1 MTRKTLLWLVLPL
14 VGFGVLFWQLAF
26 APNQMKGQP
35 ELLEMSVILREGDG
49 AASTMRKGMEQAA
62 ADLNVELRFLT
73 PATDNSAA
81 GQTELLEREA
91 AGNVSA
97 IILVPSDRKTIG
109 DAVMAAAEK
118 TTLVTVESGMAA
130 WGALA
135 DVTMNHTALGEAI
148 GTAALNG
155 VPCGGV
161 VLLLDSLPGDNG
173 IRERL
178 EAAKALLL
186 REGRQVRVCRWHA
199 GEDTLPDLLNIE
211 RPDAVI
217 AFEAS
222 ALSGAAAVIEG
233 EKTPPLLYGCGSTP
247 EITDALER
255 GRITAIAAVN
265 VFSEGYLAVQVAAEA
280 ARHEARSEVP
290 VIAFSIVRK
299 ETMYQSE
306 NQKLLFPMA

>member
-81 GQTELLEREA
+81 GQTELLERES

-233 EKTPPLLYGCGSTP
+233 EKTPPLLFGCGSTP

-255 GRITAIAAVN
+255 GRITASQRSMYSRRAILRCR
-265 VFSEGYLAVQVAAEA
+265 SRRRPPGTRLARRFPSSPFPSS
-280 ARHEARSEVP
+280 ARKPCIKAKIKSYCSR
-290 VIAFSIVRK
+290 
-299 ETMYQSE
+299 
-306 NQKLLFPMA
+306 

>member
-247 EITDALER
+247 EIT
-255 GRITAIAAVN
+255 
-265 VFSEGYLAVQVAAEA
+265 
-280 ARHEARSEVP
+280 
-290 VIAFSIVRK
+290 FSIVRK

-306 NQKLLFPMA
+306 NQKLLFPMT

>member
-81 GQTELLEREA
+81 GQTELLERES

-178 EAAKALLL
+178 DAAKALLL
-186 REGRQVRVCRWHA
+186 REGRQVRVCRWHT

-217 AFEAS
+217 AFEAA
-222 ALSGAAAVIEG
+222 ALAEVAELSRG
-233 EKTPPLLYGCGSTP
+233 ENFPLLYGCGSTP

-280 ARHEARSEVP
+280 ARHQPRSEVP
-290 VIAFSIVRK
+290 VIAFSVVRR

-306 NQKLLFPMA
+306 NQKLLFPMT

>member
-173 IRERL
+173 TVVRIRIP
-178 EAAKALLL
+178 ALD
-186 REGRQVRVCRWHA
+186 E
-199 GEDTLPDLLNIE
+199 
-211 RPDAVI
+211 
-217 AFEAS
+217 
-222 ALSGAAAVIEG
+222 
-233 EKTPPLLYGCGSTP
+233 
-247 EITDALER
+247 
-255 GRITAIAAVN
+255 
-265 VFSEGYLAVQVAAEA
+265 EA
-280 ARHEARSEVP
+280 ARRYK
-290 VIAFSIVRK
+290 K
-299 ETMYQSE
+299 EGD
-306 NQKLLFPMA
+306 L

>member
-14 VGFGVLFWQLAF
+14 LGLSILFCLLAF
-26 APNQMKGQP
+26 APNDLKGQP

-73 PATDNSAA
+73 LSTDNSAEEQA
-81 GQTELLEREA
+81 LLLEREA
-91 AGNVSA
+91 TGNVSA
-97 IILVPSDRKTIG
+97 ILLVPVDREIIG
-109 DAVMAAAEK
+109 DAVSSAADK
-118 TTLVTVESGMAA
+118 TTVVAVETGMTAG
-130 WGALA
+130 GASA
-135 DVTMNHTALGEAI
+135 DGCMDHTALGEAM
-148 GTAALNG
+148 GVAALSG
-155 VPCGGV
+155 VPQGGL

-178 EAAKALLL
+178 EAAKTLLR
-186 REGRQVRVCRWHA
+186 REGRQVRVFQWKP
-199 GEDTLPDLLNIE
+199 EDETLTDILQIE

-222 ALSGAAAVIEG
+222 ALSKAAVLIG
-233 EKTPPLLYGCGSTP
+233 EKEMPLLYGCGSTP
-247 EITDALER
+247 DIADALER

-265 VFSEGYLAVQVAAEA
+265 VFSEGYFAVQIAAAA
-280 ARHEARSEVP
+280 ARHQPQSEVP
-290 VIAFSIVRK
+290 VIAFSVVRK

-306 NQKLLFPMA
+306 NQKLLFPMT

>member
-14 VGFGVLFWQLAF
+14 LGLSILFCLLAF
-26 APNQMKGQP
+26 APNDLKGQP

-73 PATDNSAA
+73 LSTDNSAEEQA
-81 GQTELLEREA
+81 LLLEREA
-91 AGNVSA
+91 TGNVSA
-97 IILVPSDRKTIG
+97 ILLVPVDREIIG
-109 DAVMAAAEK
+109 DAVSSAADK
-118 TTLVTVESGMAA
+118 TTVVAVETGMTA
-130 WGALA
+130 WGASA
-135 DVTMNHTALGEAI
+135 DVCMDYTALGEAI
-148 GTAALNG
+148 GVAALSG
-155 VPCGGV
+155 VPQGGL

-178 EAAKALLL
+178 EAAKTLLR
-186 REGRQVRVCRWHA
+186 REGRQVRVFQWKP
-199 GEDTLPDLLNIE
+199 GDETLTDILQIE

-222 ALSGAAAVIEG
+222 ALSKAAMLIG
-233 EKTPPLLYGCGSTP
+233 EKEMPLLYGCGSTP
-247 EITDALER
+247 DIADALER

-265 VFSEGYLAVQVAAEA
+265 VFSEGYFAVQIAAAA
-280 ARHEARSEVP
+280 ARHQPQSEVP
-290 VIAFSIVRK
+290 VIAFSVVRK

-306 NQKLLFPMA
+306 NQKLLFPMT

>member
-14 VGFGVLFWQLAF
+14 LGLSILFCLLAF
-26 APNQMKGQP
+26 APNDLKGQP

-73 PATDNSAA
+73 LSTDNSAEEQA
-81 GQTELLEREA
+81 LLLEREA
-91 AGNVSA
+91 TGNVSA
-97 IILVPSDRKTIG
+97 ILLVPVDREIIG
-109 DAVMAAAEK
+109 DAVSSAADK
-118 TTLVTVESGMAA
+118 TTVVAVETGMTA
-130 WGALA
+130 WGASA
-135 DVTMNHTALGEAI
+135 DVCMDHTALGEAI
-148 GTAALNG
+148 G
-155 VPCGGV
+155 

-178 EAAKALLL
+178 EAAKTLLR
-186 REGRQVRVCRWHA
+186 REGRQVRVFQWKP
-199 GEDTLPDLLNIE
+199 GDETLTDILQIE

-222 ALSGAAAVIEG
+222 ALSKAAMLIG
-233 EKTPPLLYGCGSTP
+233 EKEMPLLYGCGSTP
-247 EITDALER
+247 DIADALER

-265 VFSEGYLAVQVAAEA
+265 VFSEGYFAVQIAAAA
-280 ARHEARSEVP
+280 ARHQPQSEVP
-290 VIAFSIVRK
+290 VIAFSVVRK

-306 NQKLLFPMA
+306 NQKLLFPMT